1 MGDVMSYNPFTRQSN
16 TQSLG
21 RFNQNQT
28 GMALPKGTPVKITS
42 SGISTIDVSQEA
54 DIDALGGVLKE
65 DAPDSSKGNI
75 ITSGSVE
82 NLSTPFAV
90 GTSVFIS
97 KLGTLTNI
105 KPSVGVNGFGEGDF
119 VVLIGMIAVNVDN
132 PGNKDLLVRL
142 QVVGQL

>member
-1 MGDVMSYNPFTRQSN
+1 MSYNPFTRQSA

-54 DIDALGGVLKE
+54 DIDALGGVLK
-65 DAPDSSKGNI
+65 DDTSNLTKGNI
-75 ITSGSVE
+75 ITSGSIE

-90 GTSVFIS
+90 GSSVYIS

-105 KPSVGVNGFGEGDF
+105 KPSIGVNGFGEGDF
-119 VVLIGMIAVNVDN
+119 IVLIGMIAQNVDN
-132 PGNKDLLVRL
+132 PTGKDLLIRL